1 MVTGK
6 LAFKDILKDFTQ
18 VFVLSE
24 LRCTGKN
31 TDTGVKKVVFYVRS
45 EVLTIHGSEE
55 EEVGE
60 TVKDPVTSEQSEAKT
75 VERKETPAPAESRQE
90 ERRPRY
96 ASQASGHGDGETDE
110 RPKERR
116 PLFEM

>member
-24 LRCTGKN
+24 LHCTGK
-31 TDTGVKKVVFYVRS
+31 TAETGVKKVVFYVRS
-45 EVLTIHGSEE
+45 EVLTIHGSAE

-60 TVKDPVTSEQSEAKT
+60 TVKEPVSSEQSEAKP
-75 VERKETPAPAESRQE
+75 VEKKETPTPVESRQE

-96 ASQASGHGDGETDE
+96 ISQVSGYGDGEEE